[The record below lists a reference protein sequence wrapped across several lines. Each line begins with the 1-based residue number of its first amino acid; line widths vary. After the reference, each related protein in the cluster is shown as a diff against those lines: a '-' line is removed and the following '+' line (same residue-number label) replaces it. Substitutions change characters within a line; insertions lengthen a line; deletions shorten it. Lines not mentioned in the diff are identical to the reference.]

1 MVKKEK
7 RAKEQSKESLDEKKH
22 INESPALLEEN
33 PGIPEP
39 DPVTPADT
47 IVSRQTGPQPT
58 ESSTQ
63 SKKRSSGAA
72 RGVCAM
78 HKVVMKKA
86 KGEKLNLRFNQ
97 VAVPVGDERHKL
109 QSYIGMLART
119 MVPIDIPSWP
129 KVDPELKEK
138 IWNDLEDTF
147 ELIPES
153 RKRIL
158 QSAGAKWRNFK
169 AKLTAEYVLPYVGQ
183 KKKLQKP
190 PKQYAFVGKK
200 AWRRFVAVRVTKDW
214 QEENRKQSE
223 RVGKRKYPHRVS
235 RKGYIGLEE
244 EEIRSGR
251 LEPAE
256 RPDRAIMWK
265 NARKPNDGNIS
276 PKLKKKIEQID
287 SLLEKQQNGEF
298 KPDGTKD
305 VLTTVLETPEHAG
318 RVRGVGNFIPPTVYF
333 DLPKKSRNHITKEQF
348 HNLELQIAEL
358 KALIAGGNYQNSPI
372 HQNSEKASC
381 PGAVKEQDQEQK
393 TRKQPVAKKLM
404 ADELMTDEDKEGAD
418 LVIIPPPGPPE
429 QKGPRKCELAV
440 DNIDNKVAFG
450 VVFDE
455 EDGLSTSVHGVPLQP
470 GFVRVSVDGSIQDD
484 ALVPVPVIGEIETV
498 HQAIGSHLAWPKD
511 MISYISSTGS
521 EVYNLNKQFKF

>member
-1 MVKKEK
+1 
-7 RAKEQSKESLDEKKH
+7 
-22 INESPALLEEN
+22 
-33 PGIPEP
+33 
-39 DPVTPADT
+39 
-47 IVSRQTGPQPT
+47 
-58 ESSTQ
+58 
-63 SKKRSSGAA
+63 
-72 RGVCAM
+72 
-78 HKVVMKKA
+78 
-86 KGEKLNLRFNQ
+86 
-97 VAVPVGDERHKL
+97 
-109 QSYIGMLART
+109 

-214 QEENRKQSE
+214 Q
-223 RVGKRKYPHRVS
+223 
-235 RKGYIGLEE
+235 
-244 EEIRSGR
+244 IRSGR

-393 TRKQPVAKKLM
+393 TRKQPV
-404 ADELMTDEDKEGAD
+404 
-418 LVIIPPPGPPE
+418 
-429 QKGPRKCELAV
+429 GPRKCELAV

-455 EDGLSTSVHGVPLQP
+455 EDGLR
-470 GFVRVSVDGSIQDD
+470 FVRVSVDGSIQDD